1 MLVNDIVTSCTERK
15 IKMFENIMVAIDQD
29 QITNKI
35 LDATVEIARNKPTQV
50 TLIHVSQEYV
60 SNGMTYVPENFLE
73 DILNEMEKASLQQL
87 QQAKSKLESA
97 GINPKTIHLKG
108 NPAHEILKYARDTE
122 QQLIIIG
129 SRGLSGIKE
138 IMLGSVSHKVSQ
150 LAICPVLI
158 VH

>member
-1 MLVNDIVTSCTERK
+1 
-15 IKMFENIMVAIDQD
+15 MFENIMVAIDQD
-29 QITNKI
+29 EITNKI
-35 LDATVEIARNKPTQV
+35 LDATIEVARNKPTQV
-50 TLIHVSQEYV
+50 TLINVSQEYV

-73 DILNEMEKASLQQL
+73 EILNEMEKASLEQL
-87 QQAKSKLESA
+87 QQAKSKLEFA
-97 GINPKTIHLKG
+97 GINPKTVHLKG
-108 NPAHEILKYARDTE
+108 NPAHEILRYARDTE

>member
-1 MLVNDIVTSCTERK
+1 
-15 IKMFENIMVAIDQD
+15 MFENIIVAIDQAE
-29 QITNKI
+29 ITNKI

-73 DILNEMEKASLQQL
+73 EILNEMEKASLEQL

-97 GINPKTIHLKG
+97 GINPKTVHLKG
-108 NPAHEILKYARDTE
+108 NPAHEILKYARDTK

-150 LAICPVLI
+150 LSSCPVLI